1 MTESDYLGLPAQT
14 QRFVERLQQLG
25 FDRDRVFGFFT
36 LIGLH
41 AGAPNTKDKLRELF
55 ASLEALLPIDRSKN
69 LDEVVG
75 DVYSGYDGEINEFC
89 YRSGL
94 NSDFFGFLEIR
105 IPNTDKSI
113 YVVNPRD
120 EGLLGTDVLS
130 VEKLA
135 DAADRSALRFN

>member
-36 LIGLH
+36 LIGLY
-41 AGAPNTKDKLRELF
+41 AGAPNTQDKLRELF

-75 DVYSGYDGEINEFC
+75 DDVLRYRVSVSLNGVCFFWIEPVRVGVGGEYSGG
-89 YRSGL
+89 
-94 NSDFFGFLEIR
+94 
-105 IPNTDKSI
+105 
-113 YVVNPRD
+113 
-120 EGLLGTDVLS
+120 GLLGGMGIKTLAHHS
-130 VEKLA
+130 V
-135 DAADRSALRFN
+135 